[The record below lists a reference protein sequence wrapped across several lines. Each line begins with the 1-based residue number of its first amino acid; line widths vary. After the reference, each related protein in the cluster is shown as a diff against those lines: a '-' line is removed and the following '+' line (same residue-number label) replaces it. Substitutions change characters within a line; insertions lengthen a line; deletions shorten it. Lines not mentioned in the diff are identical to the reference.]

1 MPHGPSTDSPTP
13 APQRLLVIDDQRL
26 DRAITTHAASRM
38 GYAATAAASIAET
51 RDLLEQGARF
61 DIVVLDL
68 LLGDEDGLE
77 ALPLLSQL
85 NPSAVVVLA
94 SGFDGRILG
103 ASQRLASSLGLRVAG
118 VLRKP
123 ILPTALQR
131 MLRQNPGTQ
140 IVTTGPGLLIPPERL
155 RAAIADGQIRPWF
168 QPKMSLTSGT
178 VVGTEALARWVKPGG
193 QSIAPAAFIPVA
205 EQNGLIA
212 DLTDTMLDQSLEA
225 CARWRRQRPDCWVAV
240 NLSPLLLDDPGV
252 TDRIEQRLQ
261 RHGVPPG
268 ALVLEVTENKGI
280 PDTPCATKILTR
292 LRIRGVN
299 LSIDDF
305 GTGHS
310 SLLSLVRMPF
320 NEMKIDQAF
329 VREAVDSR
337 DSRKVVRA
345 AASLGRELGLKVVAE
360 GVETQTMAHLVEDA
374 GCHVGQGWLY
384 GRAVPPDVFERQ
396 LAQPA
401 ETSDLAAVT

>member
-1 MPHGPSTDSPTP
+1 MPHGPSTESSPPGQP

-38 GYAATAAASIAET
+38 GFIATAAASIAET
-51 RDLLEQGARF
+51 RDMLEQGARF
-61 DIVVLDL
+61 DIVLLDL
-68 LLGDEDGLE
+68 LLGNEDGLE
-77 ALPLLSQL
+77 ALPLLSRF
-85 NPSAVVVLA
+85 NPSGVVVLA
-94 SGFDGRILG
+94 SGFDGRILA

-131 MLRQNPGTQ
+131 MLSQEPGAQ
-140 IVTTGPGLLIPPERL
+140 LLSADDGLLVPPERI
-155 RAAIADGQIRPWF
+155 RAAIANGQIRPWF

-178 VVGTEALARWVKPGG
+178 VVGTEALARWVQPGG
-193 QSIAPAAFIPVA
+193 QSIAPGSFIPVA

-212 DLTDTMLDQSLEA
+212 DLTDTMLDQALEA
-225 CARWRRQRPDCWVAV
+225 CARWRRHRPDCWVAV
-240 NLSPLLLDDPGV
+240 NLSPLLLDDPGLN
-252 TDRIEQRLQ
+252 DRIEQRLQ
-261 RHGVPPG
+261 QHGVPPG
-268 ALVLEVTENKGI
+268 ALVLEVTENRGI

-310 SLLSLVRMPF
+310 SLLALVRMPF

-329 VREAVDSR
+329 VREAVASR

-360 GVETQTMAHLVEDA
+360 GVETQTMANLVEDA
-374 GCHVGQGWLY
+374 GCQVGQGWLY
-384 GRAVPPDVFERQ
+384 GRAVPPDEFEKQ
-396 LAQPA
+396 LARSA
-401 ETSDLAAVT
+401 DLAEVG

>member
-1 MPHGPSTDSPTP
+1 MPHGPSIDSPP
-13 APQRLLVIDDQRL
+13 PGPLAPQRLLVIDDQRL

-38 GYAATAAASIAET
+38 GFLATAAASIADM

-68 LLGDEDGLE
+68 LLGNEDGLD
-77 ALPLLSQL
+77 ALPLLSHF
-85 NPSAVVVLA
+85 NPSAVIVLA
-94 SGFDGRILG
+94 SGFDGRVLA
-103 ASQRLASSLGLRVAG
+103 ASQRVASGLGLRVAG

-131 MLRQNPGTQ
+131 MLRQEPGARNLSADA
-140 IVTTGPGLLIPPERL
+140 GLLIPPERIK
-155 RAAIADGQIRPWF
+155 AAIADGQIRPWF

-178 VVGTEALARWVKPGG
+178 VVGTEALARWVQPGG
-193 QSIAPAAFIPVA
+193 QSIAPGSFIPVA

-212 DLTDTMLDQSLEA
+212 ELTDAMLDQALEA

-240 NLSPLLLDDPGV
+240 NLSPLLLDDPGLN
-252 TDRIEQRLQ
+252 DRIEQRLQ
-261 RHGVPPG
+261 KHAVPPG

-329 VREAVDSR
+329 VREAVASR
-337 DSRKVVRA
+337 DFRKVVRA

-360 GVETQTMAHLVEDA
+360 GVETETMAHLVEDA
-374 GCHVGQGWLY
+374 GCQVGQGWLY
-384 GRAVPPDVFERQ
+384 GRAVPPDEFEKQ
-396 LAQPA
+396 LAQ
-401 ETSDLAAVT
+401 SVDLAEVS

>member
-1 MPHGPSTDSPTP
+1 MPHGPSTDSPPPDLP

-38 GYAATAAASIAET
+38 GYIATAAASIAET
-51 RDLLEQGARF
+51 RDMLEQGARF

-68 LLGDEDGLE
+68 LLGNEDGLE
-77 ALPLLSQL
+77 ALPLLSRF

-94 SGFDGRILG
+94 SGFDGRILA

-131 MLRQNPGTQ
+131 MLRHEPGAQTL
-140 IVTTGPGLLIPPERL
+140 TTGPGLLIAPERI

-168 QPKMSLTSGT
+168 QPKMSLTSGA
-178 VVGTEALARWVKPGG
+178 VVGTEALARWVQPGG

-212 DLTDTMLDQSLEA
+212 ELTDRMLDQALEA

-240 NLSPLLLDDPGV
+240 NLSPLLLDDPGLN
-252 TDRIEQRLQ
+252 DRIEQRLQ
-261 RHGVPPG
+261 QHGVPPG

-360 GVETQTMAHLVEDA
+360 GVETETMAHLVEDA
-374 GCHVGQGWLY
+374 GCQVGQGWLY
-384 GRAVPPDVFERQ
+384 GRAVPPDEFEKQ
-396 LAQPA
+396 LSESPNLA
-401 ETSDLAAVT
+401 EVH